1 MDYRLIGNAG
11 LKASSLCLGTG
22 TFGGGN
28 EFFKAW
34 GSTGVEE
41 AKRLIGICLDAGIN
55 FFDTAEGYPVP
66 PDIKWVGR
74 TEDIVGRWMKGKN
87 RDAII
92 DKFTATNI
100 TATAATISVNLV
112 TSAGSSGNTNLIT
125 KTKTLQ
131 ASEVYT
137 FPELVGQ
144 VLGVGDFIS
153 TIAGTASAINIRVS
167 GREVT

>member
-1 MDYRLIGNAG
+1 MTVSVKVLVPAKTVENSQTTQYTA
-11 LKASSLCLGTG
+11 
-22 TFGGGN
+22 
-28 EFFKAW
+28 
-34 GSTGVEE
+34 TGV
-41 AKRLIGICLDAGIN
+41 
-55 FFDTAEGYPVP
+55 T
-66 PDIKWVGR
+66 
-74 TEDIVGRWMKGKN
+74 
-87 RDAII
+87 AII
-92 DKFTATNI
+92 DKFTATNF

-112 TSAGSSGNTNLIT
+112 TAAGSSGNSNLIT

-144 VLGVGDFIS
+144 VLGIGDFIS